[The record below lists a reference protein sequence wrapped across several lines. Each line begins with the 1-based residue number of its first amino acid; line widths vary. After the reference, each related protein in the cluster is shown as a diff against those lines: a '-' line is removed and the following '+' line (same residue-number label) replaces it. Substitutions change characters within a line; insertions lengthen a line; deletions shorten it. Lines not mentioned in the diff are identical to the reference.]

1 MRIKKPRPELPEL
14 NKGTLLAIKA
24 PPYFNKEY
32 FYEVTS
38 AGEKLIRASLFHS
51 PTVRKSW
58 SREELR
64 VQFEHGVV
72 RLATESE
79 AAGLQQSSRTQEQQ
93 SEGED

>member
-1 MRIKKPRPELPEL
+1 MRIKKQRPELPEL

-72 RLATESE
+72 RLATEAE
-79 AAGLQQSSRTQEQQ
+79 AAGLQQTPATAQEPSDDQ
-93 SEGED
+93 D